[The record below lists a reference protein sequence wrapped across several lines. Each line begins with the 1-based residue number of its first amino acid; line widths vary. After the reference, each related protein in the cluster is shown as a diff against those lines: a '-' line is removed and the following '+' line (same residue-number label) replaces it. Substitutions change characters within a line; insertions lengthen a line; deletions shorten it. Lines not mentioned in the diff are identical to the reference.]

1 MVPKQDHLVCFF
13 GGSLML
19 GAVTTGTTGPTVS
32 IPPRANELT
41 SVGKRDWIN
50 GVGLVQTCMET
61 HKTATYAILHAYSVP
76 ALTCSRSGL
85 SPEIVHFRVPNDN
98 VKTDSKHDWYIKGAG

>member
-1 MVPKQDHLVCFF
+1 MIPKQDHLVCFF

-32 IPPRANELT
+32 IPPRAKELT

-50 GVGLVQTCMET
+50 GVGLVKTCMET
-61 HKTATYAILHAYSVP
+61 HKTATHV
-76 ALTCSRSGL
+76 L
-85 SPEIVHFRVPNDN
+85 SCTVFATY
-98 VKTDSKHDWYIKGAG
+98 TDMSS